1 MADGADTSLKK
12 SSALGNIIDA
22 LQGPLA
28 GVTVNQV
35 AISADLAEVKKDLGE
50 IKKVL
55 EAVCDRLAMIEAI
68 LPKPPGGSTGVPLT
82 IGTKRGVRTGS
93 TAPTLVVKPTVA
105 AAKHPA
111 NNMLWFTGAVCDGNG
126 EIPENLQPFITSE
139 FMNSQEVQAAKDVQK
154 AKSVM
159 EKDCG
164 KSYYRAIANI
174 RWKQLDDDAKALIKI
189 LFNESKKSFLEGS
202 RPPQLEPETGALEY
216 EDDEEA

>member
-1 MADGADTSLKK
+1 MMADGADPTSLKK
-12 SSALGNIIDA
+12 SSALGSIIEA
-22 LQGPLA
+22 LDVPLA
-28 GVTVNQV
+28 RVAVNQ
-35 AISADLAEVKKDLGE
+35 AATNAEIAE
-50 IKKVL
+50 MKKVL
-55 EAVCDRLAMIEAI
+55 EAVCVRLAVIES
-68 LPKPPGGSTGVPLT
+68 LLSKPSGGSTGGVPLT